1 MKQLKSKRS
10 ALRCLYW
17 AGSLQLLSDAPM
29 QIYPQRRGEA
39 TLCPNTSPM
48 QAERRE
54 RDTRRR
60 NAMWQRTT
68 QSDTTG
74 HDRESASQHRE
85 TGPRRSTKGSARSH
99 ASKKKPKQQKTCFKD
114 NMTAHNTTGFSFFLF
129 VDESTQAQLKQIHQQ
144 RTRPITYHQTS
155 GAANSFSDK
164 ICERVSQTLSV
175 LPAFNPLYVCLY
187 WDVVLP
193 LSALV
198 IVRE

>member
-48 QAERRE
+48 QAEGRE
-54 RDTRRR
+54 RDTRRP

-85 TGPRRSTKGSARSH
+85 TSCAAAQKATRTATWHGAMH
-99 ASKKKPKQQKTCFKD
+99 QKKKKMFQRQYDT
-114 NMTAHNTTGFSFFLF
+114 TQHNRFFFSFFFLLT
-129 VDESTQAQLKQIHQQ
+129 STHRPNWNRLINSGP
-144 RTRPITYHQTS
+144 TRPITSHQTS
-155 GAANSFSDK
+155 GAANLFSDRMY
-164 ICERVSQTLSV
+164 ERVSQNLSV
-175 LPAFNPLYVCLY
+175 LPAFNP
-187 WDVVLP
+187 
-193 LSALV
+193 
-198 IVRE
+198 R

>member
-85 TGPRRSTKGSARSH
+85 TGRAAAQMATCGPAWHGAMH
-99 ASKKKPKQQKTCFKD
+99 QKKKKKKMFQRQYDSTQ
-114 NMTAHNTTGFSFFLF
+114 HNRFFFFFFFLLTRAHRPNWNRLINSGP
-129 VDESTQAQLKQIHQQ
+129 VPS
-144 RTRPITYHQTS
+144 RPIKH
-155 GAANSFSDK
+155 
-164 ICERVSQTLSV
+164 LV
-175 LPAFNPLYVCLY
+175 LLIYSATRYMKEWVRIEAFFAGV
-187 WDVVLP
+187 
-193 LSALV
+193 
-198 IVRE
+198 

>member
-48 QAERRE
+48 RAERRE

-85 TGPRRSTKGSARSH
+85 TGRAAAQMAARRPAWHGAMHQKKRKKE
-99 ASKKKPKQQKTCFKD
+99 KKKKCFKD
-114 NMTAHNTTGFSFFLF
+114 NMTAHNTTGFSFFFLLTRAHRPNWNRLINSGP
-129 VDESTQAQLKQIHQQ
+129 VPS
-144 RTRPITYHQTS
+144 RTIKHLVPLIYSVTRYM
-155 GAANSFSDK
+155 K
-164 ICERVSQTLSV
+164 ERVG
-175 LPAFNPLYVCLY
+175 
-187 WDVVLP
+187 
-193 LSALV
+193 
-198 IVRE
+198 I